1 MLGHELAVEK
11 REIADLQTCD
21 QPRERDFRCVGSPAE
36 HALSEEGAPELYA
49 VETADQLTPEAYLDR
64 MGVAGLME
72 RKHGPLE
79 LELGVDPGL
88 LAIGA
93 SGDDRREFAVV
104 GHFETAGAQRSP
116 ERAREVEAVERKDRP
131 VARLDPEQLGRIAA
145 VGHREDPGGITLQQ
159 QARVEATH
167 ESNMGPS
174 NSLL

>member
-1 MLGHELAVEK
+1 VLGHELAVEK
-11 REIADLQTCD
+11 REIADPEACD
-21 QPRERDFRCVGSPAE
+21 EPGQSNLRCVAGAAE

-72 RKHGPLE
+72 RKHGP